1 MTRNN
6 GAEQLSHAMVKFFA
20 DYATEY
26 EHSDPQNIRQPLEKK
41 PPSLTF
47 LWVILFR
54 RTTVPNLQ

>member
-26 EHSDPQNIRQPLEKK
+26 EHSDPQNIWQPLDYYYYIKYATI
-41 PPSLTF
+41 SNIF
-47 LWVILFR
+47 VGHF
-54 RTTVPNLQ
+54 V